1 MKSTDNSFEQKPD
14 TYKSPGSDTY
24 IVFGEA
30 KIEDL
35 SQQVIIHLDP
45 ILEISLDQNLRF
57 TYLYLH
63 RVTQTG
69 FKSQIPKTE
78 FSRENPKK
86 LKY

>member
-1 MKSTDNSFEQKPD
+1 MELGQQPSINHYELNKAKNTTVSFYELSTK
-14 TYKSPGSDTY
+14 K
-24 IVFGEA
+24 
-30 KIEDL
+30 
-35 SQQVIIHLDP
+35 
-45 ILEISLDQNLRF
+45 RF

-63 RVTQTG
+63 RITQTG

>member
-45 ILEISLDQNLRF
+45 FLEISLDQNLDYN
-57 TYLYLH
+57 TYIWHLARWRISL
-63 RVTQTG
+63 
-69 FKSQIPKTE
+69 SQE
-78 FSRENPKK
+78 ERNDNK
-86 LKY
+86 LD

>member
-45 ILEISLDQNLRF
+45 FLEISLDQNLDYN
-57 TYLYLH
+57 TYIWHLA
-63 RVTQTG
+63 RWRISAKRKEMIT
-69 FKSQIPKTE
+69 
-78 FSRENPKK
+78 N
-86 LKY
+86 

>member
-1 MKSTDNSFEQKPD
+1 MKSSDNSFEQKPD

-45 ILEISLDQNLRF
+45 FLRSEF
-57 TYLYLH
+57 RLQYIHLASSKMEDL
-63 RVTQTG
+63 
-69 FKSQIPKTE
+69 SQEERNDNKID
-78 FSRENPKK
+78 
-86 LKY
+86 